1 MTNTRRP
8 VWPAARR
15 AAVFMLYQ
23 QDLIGS
29 PMDEIQA
36 NALRAGEAIDDPY
49 AETILAGV
57 SLDAVAIDAVITEA
71 AQGWTAD
78 RLGAVERAIL
88 RVAVWELTRSSEVSA
103 AIAINEAV
111 ELAKR
116 YCGSDAPA
124 FVNGVLGRIAADRP
138 SAEPGTT
145 STMAE

>member
-1 MTNTRRP
+1 MTNARRP
-8 VWPAARR
+8 GRRAARR
-15 AAVFMLYQ
+15 AAVFMIYQ
-23 QDLIGS
+23 QDLIGA

-36 NALRAGEAIDDPY
+36 NADRAGDATSDPY

-57 SLDAVAIDAVITEA
+57 GAERSAIDAEITNA

-88 RVAVWELTRSSEVSA
+88 RVAVWELTRSTEVST

-111 ELAKR
+111 ELTKR

-124 FVNGVLGRIAADRP
+124 FVNGVLGRIAEAHATP
-138 SAEPGTT
+138 EVAE
-145 STMAE
+145 